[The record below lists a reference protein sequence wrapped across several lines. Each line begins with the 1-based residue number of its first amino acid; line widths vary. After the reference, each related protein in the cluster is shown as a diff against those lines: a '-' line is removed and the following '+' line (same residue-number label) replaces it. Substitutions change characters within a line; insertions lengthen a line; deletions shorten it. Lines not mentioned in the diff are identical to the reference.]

1 MEEPSSR
8 CGIIGLFLYF
18 TSPAYRVMILFRF
31 IFFTEIK
38 IICMLLMLLIC
49 NGAVSCVMSLL
60 YKNVDNLRKGLF
72 YGYLL
77 IQILISALNKVI

>member
-1 MEEPSSR
+1 
-8 CGIIGLFLYF
+8 
-18 TSPAYRVMILFRF
+18 
-31 IFFTEIK
+31 
-38 IICMLLMLLIC
+38 MLLIC